1 MGIYLYKGADK
12 KLLRKDRKD
21 EICSDIESKFS
32 LWYGDLE
39 DSRKDAVAILKEIY
53 PTYDN
58 KKREFKKVP
67 DTYEQYKTYWS
78 AIATSTY
85 QNSYKG
91 MFDIEGQDLRSNNL
105 ASIYKSALIYDFN
118 RMNLKSSMDAMLDD
132 WIIKG
137 ESAAFIHWDEDIER
151 KQDIQENITVDPITG
166 QQTIEVIKVMKDESN
181 GGHVHIKRI
190 DPHNLYYDKSQRHN
204 WQMCGKIYRDFLPIQ
219 YILTNTE
226 FGLSDNEKKEIR
238 KLIDEQTTEG
248 DDTQQAKTS
257 KDRVVW
263 GNNIEVLE
271 FRGDYI
277 TPDGVDYVKD
287 AVIVVIARKY
297 LARIEQ
303 SQYPKCPII
312 YATYLDRPDTLR
324 GQSPLK
330 AAYIL
335 SDVENKCMDLQLKAW
350 ELNVVPT
357 FLAPKGAFQA
367 YTKLTPGQ
375 PIEYDGAA
383 TFGGQTP
390 QKLDFSS
397 GMRGFDFQTFF
408 RTKMEG
414 ATGMTQY
421 LQGSQEG
428 SVRTAEESSFIQA
441 GASMRK
447 STEVYLFS
455 NKLILPLVKTYALFK
470 KEMEDGEHEI
480 AHTTSEGQNI
490 FVKVNEDIRN
500 GNYTFLM
507 DGAGT
512 AVQREAELRQLF
524 TLLGLPAFQ
533 SLLQLMDVDT
543 SLEFLKWILNRGD
556 FSGTSQIFEM
566 LGINNQISQFA
577 NNVGIQPEN
586 KAGFN
591 QDIRATIKQQLPQ
604 IMAQKLLTQQGQPE
618 MLPQ

>member
-58 KKREFKKVP
+58 KKREIKKVP